1 MNLFFF
7 SETAGNICLLGY
19 CQHWHSTLVFFW
31 KFTFFF
37 GETYFSVLDVH
48 HYPSVV
54 LKRRC
59 FHASWNKK
67 KKETGVKKKKK
78 KKKHTHRDPAEDGM
92 TVGCWRTALC
102 HVNTYN
108 LQSAVRLLINSFP
121 CSYRVDTFS
130 SPVSW
135 FLWSLAEVITRQTAK
150 ELFDAVF
157 L

>member
-1 MNLFFF
+1 MNLFFLVKQL
-7 SETAGNICLLGY
+7 ETSVFWATVNTDIPPLSFFENL
-19 CQHWHSTLVFFW
+19 HSSLVRHIF
-31 KFTFFF
+31 
-37 GETYFSVLDVH
+37 
-48 HYPSVV
+48 PS
-54 LKRRC
+54 LTC
-59 FHASWNKK
+59 TTTPPLCWNVDAFMHPGTKK
-67 KKETGVKKKKK
+67 KKKRELKKKKK

-92 TVGCWRTALC
+92 TVGCWRTAPC

-121 CSYRVDTFS
+121 CSYRVDTFT
-130 SPVSW
+130 SPNRR